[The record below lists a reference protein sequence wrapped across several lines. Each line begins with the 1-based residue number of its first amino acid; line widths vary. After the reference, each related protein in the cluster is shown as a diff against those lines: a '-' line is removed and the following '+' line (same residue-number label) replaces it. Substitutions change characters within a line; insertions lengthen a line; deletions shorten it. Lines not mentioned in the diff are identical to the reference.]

1 VYNGQIEIKNIA
13 REAGYRSK
21 VAVAAL
27 QEGIDPVGA
36 CVGMRGIRIQNI
48 VKELHDEK
56 IDVIE
61 WNPKQEV
68 FIEKALSPARVTGV
82 YLDDDPDTGRTAV
95 VIVPDDQLS
104 LAIGREGQN
113 ARLAAKLTGWRIDIK
128 SVTEAVTNALDK
140 IDQLPISE
148 LASEKPE
155 LVQEVVVI
163 MEKKAANLT
172 VMPEEYRVLNQ
183 FADLVE
189 RRLQGV
195 REDVRQARLA
205 ELNAVRATLPQHAFG
220 IPVNELDLPDD
231 MIEVLQPLESVGEIM
246 LRFLIDENRLRRLLG
261 NHPDTALEQLQE
273 ALDKIVTPED
283 DEELFTE
290 EPQLEAEE
298 VAPVEEAPSDELQEP
313 EVETASPDSE
323 LVDAFPDEEVETTS
337 PEIETPAPAI
347 PEQSEIA
354 DDFVPEEFYEEGADS
369 DTDSSTTPKEKRKK
383 ERQKRRQLVFDE
395 NTGQTIAKRRR
406 KGSRKRE
413 IWEDDIDI

>member
-1 VYNGQIEIKNIA
+1 
-13 REAGYRSK
+13 
-21 VAVAAL
+21 
-27 QEGIDPVGA
+27 
-36 CVGMRGIRIQNI
+36 
-48 VKELHDEK
+48 
-56 IDVIE
+56 
-61 WNPKQEV
+61 
-68 FIEKALSPARVTGV
+68 V

-140 IDQLPISE
+140 IDQSPISE

-155 LVQEVVVI
+155 LVQEVGVI

-220 IPVNELDLPDD
+220 IPVSELDLPDD

-273 ALDKIVTPED
+273 ALDKIVIPED

-290 EPQLEAEE
+290 EPQLEAEDA
-298 VAPVEEAPSDELQEP
+298 APVEEAPSDELEEP

-323 LVDAFPDEEVETTS
+323 LVDAFPDEEVETTA
-337 PEIETPAPAI
+337 PEAETPAPVI
-347 PEQSEIA
+347 PGQPEIA
-354 DDFVPEEFYEEGADS
+354 DDLVPEEFYEEDIDPDA
-369 DTDSSTTPKEKRKK
+369 DSSTTPKKKRKK